1 MLLYAMPYL
10 AKPCYDNSPSTTQH
24 STAQDPRER
33 GGLKQSRARKLVF
46 SLLSSHLFVD
56 HDGAEE
62 SGNFLA
68 IILGALGLVLLLL
81 PLLPFPWVFCICT
94 VRFGGEGGGTCF
106 CRAKHEFIARVS
118 DI

>member
-24 STAQDPRER
+24 STAQ
-33 GGLKQSRARKLVF
+33 
-46 SLLSSHLFVD
+46 
-56 HDGAEE
+56 E